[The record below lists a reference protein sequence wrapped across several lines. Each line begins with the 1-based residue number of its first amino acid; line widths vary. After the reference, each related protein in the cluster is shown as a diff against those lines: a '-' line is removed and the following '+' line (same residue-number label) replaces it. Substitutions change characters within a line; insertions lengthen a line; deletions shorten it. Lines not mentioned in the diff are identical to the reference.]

1 MANKT
6 LNVRISLFGAT
17 AAKWTEKNPVLL
29 ADEIGRERDTGKI
42 KFGDGITA
50 WKDLP
55 YFGSD
60 LDAAI
65 SALQDKLT
73 ALQGSTDGVVK
84 AADKLATARKINGI
98 TFDGTKDITIADDT
112 KIALT
117 KMGAAGGVATLD
129 DTGHVPA
136 SQLPS
141 FVDDVIEG
149 YFNTADK
156 LFYKEAAHTTKIT
169 GESGKIYT
177 DLATGTIYRFGGTT
191 FVSISN
197 PLDIASESEAK
208 AGTDDTKAM
217 TPKKVK
223 IVVDSMASTLE
234 PKITSKGTAFNKD
247 FGTTAGTVTEGDDPR
262 LSDARI
268 PKGSAGGDLTGT
280 YPNPTIGAGKVTTA
294 KIADGAVTDAKI
306 AALSVMKLQLNDG
319 DTLILDGGTIE

>member
-17 AAKWTEKNPVLL
+17 AAKWMEKNPVLL
-29 ADEIGRERDTGKI
+29 VDEIGRERDTGKI

-50 WKDLP
+50 WKDLA
-55 YFGSD
+55 YFGGD
-60 LDAAI
+60 MDAAI
-65 SALQDKLT
+65 SAVQDKLT
-73 ALQGSTDGVVK
+73 ALQGSKEGVVK

-98 TFDGTKDITIADDT
+98 TFDGTKDITITDDT

-141 FVDDVIEG
+141 FVDDIIEG
-149 YFNTADK
+149 YFNSADK
-156 LFYKEAAHTTKIT
+156 LFYKESAHTNKIT

-223 IVVDSMASTLE
+223 IVVDNMAGTLE
-234 PKITSKGTAFNKD
+234 PKITSKGTA
-247 FGTTAGTVTEGDDPR
+247 AGTVTEGNDPR
-262 LSDARI
+262 LSDART
-268 PKGSAGGDLTGT
+268 PKGAAGGDLSGI
-280 YPNPTIGAGKVTTA
+280 YPNPTIGAGKVNTA
-294 KIADGAVTDAKI
+294 KIADNAVTDAKI
-306 AALSVMKLQLNDG
+306 AAMSVMKLQINAG

>member
-29 ADEIGRERDTGKI
+29 VDEIGRERDTGKI

-50 WKDLP
+50 WKDLA
-55 YFGSD
+55 YFGGD
-60 LDAAI
+60 MDAAI
-65 SALQDKLT
+65 SAVQDKLT
-73 ALQGSTDGVVK
+73 SLQGSKEGVVK

-98 TFDGTKDITIADDT
+98 AFDGTRDITIADDT

-156 LFYKEAAHTTKIT
+156 LFYKEAAHTNKIT

-223 IVVDSMASTLE
+223 IVVDNMASTLE

-247 FGTTAGTVTEGDDPR
+247 FGTEAGTVTEGNDPR
-262 LSDARI
+262 LSDART
-268 PKGSAGGDLTGT
+268 PKGAAGGDLSGT
-280 YPNPTIGAGKVTTA
+280 YPNPTIGAGKVNTA

-306 AALSVMKLQLNDG
+306 AALSVMKLQINAG

>member
-50 WKDLP
+50 WKDLA
-55 YFGSD
+55 YFGGD
-60 LDAAI
+60 MDAAI
-65 SALQDKLT
+65 SAIQDKLT
-73 ALQGSTDGVVK
+73 ALQGSKEGVVK

-156 LFYKEAAHTTKIT
+156 LFYKEAAHTNKIT

-223 IVVDSMASTLE
+223 IVVDNMAGTLE

-247 FGTTAGTVTEGDDPR
+247 FGNEAGTVTEGNDPR
-262 LSDARI
+262 LSDART
-268 PKGSAGGDLTGT
+268 PKGAAGGDLSGI
-280 YPNPTIGAGKVTTA
+280 YPNPTISAGKVNTA

-306 AALSVMKLQLNDG
+306 AALSVMKLQINAG

>member
-42 KFGDGITA
+42 KFGDGVSA
-50 WKDLP
+50 WNDLP
-55 YFGSD
+55 YFGGD
-60 LDAAI
+60 MDAAI
-65 SALQDKLT
+65 STLQDKLT
-73 ALQGSTDGVVK
+73 ALQGSKENVVK
-84 AADKLATARKINGI
+84 AADKLATARKINGVA
-98 TFDGTKDITIADDT
+98 FDGTKDITIADDT

-117 KMGAAGGVATLD
+117 KMGAASGVATLD
-129 DTGHVPA
+129 ATGHVPA

-156 LFYKEAAHTTKIT
+156 LFYKEAAHTTKIA

-197 PLDIASESEAK
+197 PLDIASETEAK

-223 IVVDSMASTLE
+223 IVVDTMASTLE

-247 FGTTAGTVTEGDDPR
+247 FGTTAGTVTEGNDPR
-262 LSDARI
+262 LSDART
-268 PKGSAGGDLTGT
+268 PKGAAGGDLAGT

-294 KIADGAVTDAKI
+294 KIADNAVTDAKI
-306 AALSVMKLQLNDG
+306 AALSVMKLQINSG

>member
-50 WKDLP
+50 WKDLA
-55 YFGSD
+55 YFGGD
-60 LDAAI
+60 MDAAI
-65 SALQDKLT
+65 SAVQDKLT
-73 ALQGSTDGVVK
+73 ALQGSKEDVVK

-149 YFNTADK
+149 YFNSADK
-156 LFYKEAAHTTKIT
+156 LFYKEAAHTNKIT

-208 AGTDDTKAM
+208 TGTDDTKAM

-223 IVVDSMASTLE
+223 IVVDNMASTLE

-247 FGTTAGTVTEGDDPR
+247 FGTEAGTVTEGNDPR
-262 LSDARI
+262 LSDART
-268 PKGSAGGDLTGT
+268 PKGAAGGDLQGN
-280 YPNPTIGAGKVTTA
+280 YPNPTIGAGKVNTG

-306 AALSVMKLQLNDG
+306 AALSVMKLQINSG

>member
-42 KFGDGITA
+42 KFGDGVSA
-50 WKDLP
+50 WNDLP
-55 YFGSD
+55 YFGGD
-60 LDAAI
+60 MDAAI
-65 SALQDKLT
+65 STLQDKLT
-73 ALQGSTDGVVK
+73 ALQGSKEGVVK
-84 AADKLATARKINGI
+84 AADKLATARKINGVA
-98 TFDGTKDITIADDT
+98 FDGTKDITIADDT

-117 KMGAAGGVATLD
+117 KMGAASGVATLD
-129 DTGHVPA
+129 ATGHVPA

-223 IVVDSMASTLE
+223 IVVDTVASTLE

-247 FGTTAGTVTEGDDPR
+247 FGTTAGTVTEGNDPR
-262 LSDARI
+262 LSDART
-268 PKGSAGGDLTGT
+268 PEGSAGGDLTGT

-294 KIADGAVTDAKI
+294 KIADSAVTDAKI
-306 AALSVMKLQLNDG
+306 AALSVMKLQINSG